1 LELRLLL
8 RREDVETLVRL
19 RNLIDDLLE
28 TVEVMSDEELVWEIE
43 DAFEDVRKGRLTD
56 WQEFL
61 RELETE
67 ETQQ

>member
-1 LELRLLL
+1 MELRLLL
-8 RREDVETLVRL
+8 RREDVEMLVRL
-19 RNLIDDLLE
+19 RNFIDDLLE
-28 TVEVMSDEELVWEIE
+28 TVEVMSDEELVREIKE
-43 DAFEDVRKGRLTD
+43 AFEDVGKGRLTD

>member
-19 RNLIDDLLE
+19 RNFIDDLLE
-28 TVEVMSDEELVWEIE
+28 TVEVMSDEELVREIKE
-43 DAFEDVRKGRLTD
+43 AFEDVRKGRLTD

-67 ETQQ
+67 EAQR

>member
-1 LELRLLL
+1 MELRLLL
-8 RREDVETLVRL
+8 RREDVEMLVRL
-19 RNLIDDLLE
+19 RNFIDDLLE
-28 TVEVMSDEELVWEIE
+28 TVEVMSDEELVREIKE
-43 DAFEDVRKGRLTD
+43 AFEDVRKGRLTD